1 MSGSSDVSYESIS
14 AQEYSADDSRSSF
27 DTQAS
32 FNYPPQTPSR
42 SSNILPPNSET
53 TEFDYL
59 CQQATSD
66 ADTIPPEQAENYTG
80 IDDETIVQN
89 LRRTSGNLLS
99 DALNMAL
106 EEASQF
112 VMEQSNEVY
121 SSSVG
126 QDYNLVELA
135 PWNND
140 GGDPSTNQGAFSEA
154 SAGYGT
160 DPNTSLDDTM
170 SVEYTQS
177 DIKDQQVHTHGI
189 STQPG
194 MTSNV
199 QYEISSATNL
209 LYGSDQP
216 CFEQDAYGSHGNHQ
230 FTNLQNRHQNML
242 GLLNSS
248 TVNNL
253 GPQNVQPINHW
264 QNTSNS
270 PSTNH
275 QGNAAR
281 LGVNNL
287 PLVPSVF
294 QVTPQ
299 TLYGNGIPSSGGSR
313 GSQQLEKSFLEEMAS
328 IDLMPPMQ
336 GCPAVAANA
345 AGVQDCSITS
355 SSTSNV
361 VPNITALP
369 NTDAFVSQSIA
380 PNSNTF
386 TNDIFQR
393 WWCYIKRDLGTN
405 QYRLHQQWW

>member
-1 MSGSSDVSYESIS
+1 
-14 AQEYSADDSRSSF
+14 
-27 DTQAS
+27 
-32 FNYPPQTPSR
+32 
-42 SSNILPPNSET
+42 
-53 TEFDYL
+53 
-59 CQQATSD
+59 
-66 ADTIPPEQAENYTG
+66 
-80 IDDETIVQN
+80 
-89 LRRTSGNLLS
+89 
-99 DALNMAL
+99 MAL

-121 SSSVG
+121 SSNVG

-140 GGDPSTNQGAFSEA
+140 GGDPNANQGAYSKA

-160 DPNTSLDDTM
+160 DTTNNPNTSLDDTM

-177 DIKDQQVHTHGI
+177 DIKGQQVHTHGSSEHVHAHVS
-189 STQPG
+189 STHPG

-270 PSTNH
+270 SSTN
-275 QGNAAR
+275 QGNAQR

-287 PLVPSVF
+287 PLVLNVS
-294 QVTPQ
+294 QVAPQ
-299 TLYGNGIPSSGGSR
+299 ALYGSGIPSSGGSR
-313 GSQQLEKSFLEEMAS
+313 GSQQLEKK
-328 IDLMPPMQ
+328 
-336 GCPAVAANA
+336 
-345 AGVQDCSITS
+345 
-355 SSTSNV
+355 
-361 VPNITALP
+361 LP
-369 NTDAFVSQSIA
+369 GRNGK
-380 PNSNTF
+380 
-386 TNDIFQR
+386 
-393 WWCYIKRDLGTN
+393 Y
-405 QYRLHQQWW
+405 